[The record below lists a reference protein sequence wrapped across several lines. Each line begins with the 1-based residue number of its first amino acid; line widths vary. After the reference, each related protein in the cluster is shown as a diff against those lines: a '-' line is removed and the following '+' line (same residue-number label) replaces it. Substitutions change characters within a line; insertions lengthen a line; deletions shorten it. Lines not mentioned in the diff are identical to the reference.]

1 MRLAGRERLGF
12 YPLPIP
18 EAERIRRFLQFP
30 DQQCS
35 ALDPC
40 IGDGAAFA
48 EITSERKVLRYGIEL
63 DAGRAEQARAKGS
76 DVIHGN
82 CFDVQSPVESFSLI
96 YLNPPYD
103 FEIGEEK
110 SQRMEKL
117 FLEHVYRWLKFGG
130 ILVLVV
136 PAKRI
141 ADCTILL
148 SIHFRDVRVY
158 RLTEPE
164 SVRYEQVVL
173 LGVRRTRQE
182 RDRLRDS
189 EIIQAQLWLASLER
203 ELQGLPLLTPEPDH
217 LYVVPPGGPV
227 RLVHRGLPLDQ
238 IEDLLPKSSAYRQ
251 ASSVIYAQQADVSG
265 RPLTPL
271 HGGHVGLLCTAGM
284 LNGIFGEGEARHIA
298 HWQSIK
304 ALVMVDEE
312 ANNGNYDEL
321 TALTGIPFL
330 VCNGSCPGAYGDH
343 LIVSD
348 GKEWHYSEAL
358 HESNYPAVRVEFGGV
373 TRDSEVNDAR
383 KYWMVYSAAVAAIS
397 AESF

>member
-18 EAERIRRFLQFP
+18 EAERIRRFLQFS

-48 EITSERKVLRYGIEL
+48 EITSDKKVLRHGVEL

-76 DVIHGN
+76 EVIHGN
-82 CFDVQSPVESFSLI
+82 CFDVQSPVESFSLL

-117 FLEHVYRWLKFGG
+117 FLEHTYRWLRFGG
-130 ILVLVV
+130 VLVLVV
-136 PAKRI
+136 PAKRV
-141 ADCTILL
+141 ADCAVLL
-148 SIHFRDVRVY
+148 SRHFRDTRVY

-164 SVRYEQVVL
+164 SVRYGQVAVF
-173 LGVRRTRQE
+173 GVRRTRQE
-182 RDRLRDS
+182 IDRLRDR
-189 EIIQAQLWLASLER
+189 EIIQAQLWLASVER
-203 ELQGLPLLTPEPDH
+203 EVQKLSPLPLEPDH
-217 LYVVPPGGPV
+217 QYAAPPSGTV

-251 ASSVIYAQQADVSG
+251 ASAVLFAQQADVTG

-298 HWQSIK
+298 HWQSVK
-304 ALVMVDEE
+304 LVDKSEE
-312 ANNGNYDEL
+312 EEDGKTIIREKERFSNEL
-321 TALTGIPFL
+321 TLVFCTGEIATL
-330 VCNGSCPGAYGDH
+330 
-343 LIVSD
+343 
-348 GKEWHYSEAL
+348 K
-358 HESNYPAVRVEFGGV
+358 
-373 TRDSEVNDAR
+373 
-383 KYWMVYSAAVAAIS
+383 
-397 AESF
+397 